1 MICNSKQNS
10 IQYLVSKGAINDV
23 RKVIDRDL
31 FDKLND
37 SLTRY
42 AETKYGLDTMGAQ
55 LFTAAT
61 EQTRYLKD
69 TPAYREST
77 YSIKRAVPNEVL
89 FERLDQ
95 LVTQYENRSDTDQ
108 PMMMRG
114 DIQSQ
119 LNQITQDDK
128 SYYRGQIEEPTILA
142 NGDLV
147 LYGREDELYK
157 RAGLKSKGISMTD
170 DLKSAI
176 NYGEGQFEGAQLRFE
191 DLWGYDINT
200 WAAED
205 AYIEMMNNGYWLIQI
220 PKNISNEIIREAGEV
235 KIIGD
240 KIIIPKGQYKIEQIS
255 ESEYTEPTLPIFEFD
270 AGTVV
275 NARSKEVATVL
286 ANRLALGLK
295 VNYYNITEQ
304 EAREIL
310 KNSKIPYQGEPAFFF
325 AGTVYTVGENVNL
338 NTVLH

>member
-1 MICNSKQNS
+1 MVCNSKENS

-89 FERLDQ
+89 FQRLDQ

-108 PMMMRG
+108 PMFNRPVEEEV
-114 DIQSQ
+114 QEE
-119 LNQITQDDK
+119 
-128 SYYRGQIEEPTILA
+128 IEEL
-142 NGDLV
+142 D
-147 LYGREDELYK
+147 
-157 RAGLKSKGISMTD
+157 
-170 DLKSAI
+170 
-176 NYGEGQFEGAQLRFE
+176 
-191 DLWGYDINT
+191 
-200 WAAED
+200 
-205 AYIEMMNNGYWLIQI
+205 
-220 PKNISNEIIREAGEV
+220 
-235 KIIGD
+235 
-240 KIIIPKGQYKIEQIS
+240 
-255 ESEYTEPTLPIFEFD
+255 LPIFEFD
-270 AGTVV
+270 AATVV
-275 NARSKEVATVL
+275 NARSKEVATIL

-295 VNYYNITEQ
+295 VNYYL
-304 EAREIL
+304 IL
-310 KNSKIPYQGEPAFFF
+310 
-325 AGTVYTVGENVNL
+325 
-338 NTVLH
+338 